1 MKIQYCFIKKSYYE
15 DHSDFVNMLDPG
27 NADKQ
32 SKRTHI
38 GILIKINDNHV
49 YIPLRNNLGEAVRKY
64 GKIGFPVPSKNRP
77 NAGLDYRYAF
87 IINDEQYIE
96 YHTEEKIPNS
106 QRKVISENYAAI
118 EREMN
123 TYIKRYIKIAKKRR
137 VEKEPLFRKSS
148 LVNYHQELGI

>member
-1 MKIQYCFIKKSYYE
+1 MGFQFR
-15 DHSDFVNMLDPG
+15 
-27 NADKQ
+27 Q
-32 SKRTHI
+32 RI
-38 GILIKINDNHV
+38 GQM
-49 YIPLRNNLGEAVRKY
+49 RGW
-64 GKIGFPVPSKNRP
+64 
-77 NAGLDYRYAF
+77 
-87 IINDEQYIE
+87 IIDM